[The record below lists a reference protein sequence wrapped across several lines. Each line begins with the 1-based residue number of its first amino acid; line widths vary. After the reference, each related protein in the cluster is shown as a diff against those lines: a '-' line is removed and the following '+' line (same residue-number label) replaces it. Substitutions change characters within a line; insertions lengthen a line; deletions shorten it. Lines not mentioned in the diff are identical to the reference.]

1 MNLSSLRAMF
11 RPAPTSSPDDERLSA
26 TLQKL
31 KRERELHAKEHDAL
45 GIATAKLKR
54 ERELHAKDRAT
65 FEAATA
71 KLKELERRY
80 RALIERGATAGG
92 ATRGADAIERVRRIA
107 EGALDDDA
115 TRARI
120 DAYHADLGKTS
131 YARVWRE
138 RMDLILSVIDAGET
152 NLMRALSLVRS
163 REESRRDMTIDPRRW
178 VIADRWVD
186 LPWRPAAA
194 AYRSAVFE
202 SVLAAVRPDTT
213 KIIETGSGWGEHLC
227 NVYLNGGPIDAT
239 YYACEIEE
247 EGRLCAL
254 MLASLDP
261 LLRLEARFFDYLAPS
276 WADVPADEGHTILLT
291 AHSIEQVATIHEDCI
306 RGALALGSHVS
317 GIHFEPIGWQT
328 QPEDARSEVS
338 RAHHARCTELHYN
351 ENLWP
356 LLRKLEAEG
365 LLRITRCETNLIG
378 LDYNPATY
386 ITWEKAETGR

>member
-1 MNLSSLRAMF
+1 
-11 RPAPTSSPDDERLSA
+11 
-26 TLQKL
+26 
-31 KRERELHAKEHDAL
+31 
-45 GIATAKLKR
+45 
-54 ERELHAKDRAT
+54 
-65 FEAATA
+65 
-71 KLKELERRY
+71 
-80 RALIERGATAGG
+80 
-92 ATRGADAIERVRRIA
+92 
-107 EGALDDDA
+107 
-115 TRARI
+115 
-120 DAYHADLGKTS
+120 
-131 YARVWRE
+131 
-138 RMDLILSVIDAGET
+138 
-152 NLMRALSLVRS
+152 
-163 REESRRDMTIDPRRW
+163 
-178 VIADRWVD
+178 
-186 LPWRPAAA
+186 
-194 AYRSAVFE
+194 
-202 SVLAAVRPDTT
+202 
-213 KIIETGSGWGEHLC
+213 
-227 NVYLNGGPIDAT
+227 
-239 YYACEIEE
+239 
-247 EGRLCAL
+247 